1 MLSKYAILLYEK
13 PIADAYA
20 DAEALLV
27 ENIAKH
33 IGTGHAWNTARWE
46 MEKLSEMGRLTE
58 ENAKIINKALAS
70 VPANLKKALTGAALD
85 SYSYIEQQA
94 HMAEVLKAT
103 ITDPEG
109 IAGDII
115 LDYYN
120 QAWDKLNL
128 TNTTMLDS
136 SRYAFLQ
143 AVQDTLYYNNQI
155 ISDAQRKAAY
165 SAFNAATA
173 GVLTGGTTTVQA
185 TERAIRKLADQ
196 GLTGFVD
203 SAGRHWTP
211 EAYASMVVRS
221 SVHNASVES
230 VKTYMQT
237 AGSNV
242 FQCSWHPASR
252 PTHYPFQGKFYS
264 WDNVP
269 GVFVDGAGNRHT
281 VRPVS
286 EAGYG
291 TPAGLFGVN
300 CGHTAFAM
308 VPGVSMPV
316 SLKDMP
322 SEKENNARYAIL
334 QDQRAMERQVRAC
347 KTRAAAFMAAGN
359 DEAAKKEQEKLWLA
373 QHKLSQFVRDNNLT
387 RDYDRERVYTGGK
400 QIRGIKPQGGTPSPQ
415 APVTPTSA
423 FSSADPKT
431 TLASA
436 AAKSGVPYKPVDVYT
451 NTPSMD
457 DIIVRLAGGDLT
469 DGSCSSLAFAYL
481 ANRNGYDVIDYRGG
495 SSQKFYSRNSNIYA
509 VPKEV
514 PGAVA
519 WFEKNYS
526 DLKAA
531 AEIFKR
537 VEAGKEYYFATG
549 RHAAVIRL
557 SPDTGKLQYLEMQS
571 GSNVYLNGWHD
582 LDEYGTINKT
592 LRGRFKAKQS
602 HTTYGIKYET
612 TTILIDGE
620 TLKGDE
626 YRDLMGYINND
637 EDKQKKGSGGYAK

>member
-1 MLSKYAILLYEK
+1 MLSKADLIKYEK

-20 DAEALLV
+20 EVESVLM

-33 IGTGHAWNTARWE
+33 IASGKAWGTAAWE
-46 MEKLSEMGRLTE
+46 IEKLAEMGRLNE
-58 ENAKIINKALAS
+58 ENARIINRYLSNVPQAVLDALKGAS
-70 VPANLKKALTGAALD
+70 RD
-85 SYSYIEQQA
+85 SYAYVEAQA
-94 HMAEVLKAT
+94 SMAERLHAVA
-103 ITDPEG
+103 TDPVEMVADNIQAFYDQARESLNMVNTVMLESG
-109 IAGDII
+109 MQAYLTATRDGLMWVNTLMSAGTE
-115 LDYYN
+115 
-120 QAWDKLNL
+120 Q
-128 TNTTMLDS
+128 M
-136 SRYAFLQ
+136 
-143 AVQDTLYYNNQI
+143 
-155 ISDAQRKAAY
+155 AY
-165 SAFNAATA
+165 GAFNAATA
-173 GVLTGGTTTVQA
+173 GVLTG
-185 TERAIRKLADQ
+185 AITADEAKKRTIKKFADQ

-203 SAGRHWTP
+203 RSGRHWSP
-211 EAYASMVVRS
+211 EAYTSMVIRS
-221 SVHNASVES
+221 TVHNCSVQA
-230 VKTYMQT
+230 VKTYMQA

-242 FQCSWHPASR
+242 FQCSWHPSSR
-252 PTHYPFQGKFYS
+252 PTHYPYQGKFYS
-264 WDNVP
+264 WDDVP
-269 GVFVDGAGNRHT
+269 GIFIDGAGMRHT

-286 EAGYG
+286 ETGYG
-291 TPAGLFGVN
+291 SAAGLFGVN

-316 SLKDMP
+316 SVKDMP
-322 SEKENNARYAIL
+322 DEKTNNERYNLL
-334 QDQRAMERQVRAC
+334 QAQRTMERNIRGY
-347 KTRAAAFMAAGN
+347 KTRAAIYEAAG
-359 DEAAKKEQEKLWLA
+359 DTEAARKEKEKLWVA
-373 QHKLSQFVRDNNLT
+373 QHKLAGFVKDNNLN
-387 RDYDRERVYTGGK
+387 RDYEREKVYGQGAG
-400 QIRGIKPQGGTPSPQ
+400 IRGVKPQGWTQPPQ

-423 FSSADPKT
+423 FSAADPKT

-436 AAKSGVPYKPVDVYT
+436 AAKSGVPYKPVNVYT
-451 NTPSMD
+451 TTPSMD

-531 AEIFKR
+531 AEIFKH